1 MLILGACVVSSVVSV
16 IVVRYN
22 KFRMYKDTA
31 DKGYKINTKKVLNN
45 TNQNKRKHNYKN
57 LLLLFPIVNLFI
69 AADKVIKYNYFRM
82 YKDVS
87 DKGYKIN
94 IKNITNEIKPNKK
107 KTNYKKLLL
116 LLPVINIFVAANK
129 VIKYNKVKPYLVDSL
144 KSTSFIEKMNDE
156 EKEYYKS
163 NPSINTAVNVVVYSR
178 YKEEKMKHQDN
189 SDEKIIGIKEAGQI
203 LNKSKSKMLIKTK
216 KI

>member
-1 MLILGACVVSSVVSV
+1 MLILGAYVVTSIASIM
-16 IVVRYN
+16 IV
-22 KFRMYKDTA
+22 
-31 DKGYKINTKKVLNN
+31 
-45 TNQNKRKHNYKN
+45 
-57 LLLLFPIVNLFI
+57 
-69 AADKVIKYNYFRM
+69 KYNYFRM

-163 NPSINTAVNVVVYSR
+163 NPTINTAVNVVVYSR

-203 LNKSKSKMLIKTK
+203 LNKSKSKMLIK

>member
-1 MLILGACVVSSVVSV
+1 MLILGAYVVTSIASIM
-16 IVVRYN
+16 IV
-22 KFRMYKDTA
+22 
-31 DKGYKINTKKVLNN
+31 
-45 TNQNKRKHNYKN
+45 
-57 LLLLFPIVNLFI
+57 
-69 AADKVIKYNYFRM
+69 KYNYFRM

-116 LLPVINIFVAANK
+116 LPVINIFVAANK
-129 VIKYNKVKPYLVDSL
+129 VIKYNKIKPFLVDSL

-163 NPSINTAVNVVVYSR
+163 NPTINTAVNVVVYSR

>member
-1 MLILGACVVSSVVSV
+1 MLILGAYVVTSIASIM
-16 IVVRYN
+16 IV
-22 KFRMYKDTA
+22 
-31 DKGYKINTKKVLNN
+31 
-45 TNQNKRKHNYKN
+45 
-57 LLLLFPIVNLFI
+57 
-69 AADKVIKYNYFRM
+69 KYNYFRM

-129 VIKYNKVKPYLVDSL
+129 VIKYNKIKPFLVDSL
-144 KSTSFIEKMNDE
+144 KSRSFIEKMNDE

-163 NPSINTAVNVVVYSR
+163 NPTINTAVNVVVYSR

>member
-1 MLILGACVVSSVVSV
+1 MLILGAYVVTSIASIM
-16 IVVRYN
+16 IV
-22 KFRMYKDTA
+22 
-31 DKGYKINTKKVLNN
+31 
-45 TNQNKRKHNYKN
+45 
-57 LLLLFPIVNLFI
+57 
-69 AADKVIKYNYFRM
+69 KYNYFRM

-107 KTNYKKLLL
+107 KTNYKKILL

-163 NPSINTAVNVVVYSR
+163 YPTINTAVNVVVYSR

>member
-1 MLILGACVVSSVVSV
+1 MLILGAYVVTSIASIM
-16 IVVRYN
+16 IV
-22 KFRMYKDTA
+22 
-31 DKGYKINTKKVLNN
+31 
-45 TNQNKRKHNYKN
+45 
-57 LLLLFPIVNLFI
+57 
-69 AADKVIKYNYFRM
+69 KYNYFRM

-163 NPSINTAVNVVVYSR
+163 NPTINTAVNVVVYSR

-203 LNKSKSKMLIKTK
+203 LNKSKSKSKMLIKTK

>member
-1 MLILGACVVSSVVSV
+1 MLILGAYVVTSIASIM
-16 IVVRYN
+16 IV
-22 KFRMYKDTA
+22 
-31 DKGYKINTKKVLNN
+31 
-45 TNQNKRKHNYKN
+45 
-57 LLLLFPIVNLFI
+57 
-69 AADKVIKYNYFRM
+69 KYNYFRM

-116 LLPVINIFVAANK
+116 LLPVINIFVVANK

-163 NPSINTAVNVVVYSR
+163 NPTINTAVNVVVYSR

>member
-1 MLILGACVVSSVVSV
+1 MLILGAYVVTSIASIM
-16 IVVRYN
+16 IV
-22 KFRMYKDTA
+22 
-31 DKGYKINTKKVLNN
+31 
-45 TNQNKRKHNYKN
+45 
-57 LLLLFPIVNLFI
+57 
-69 AADKVIKYNYFRM
+69 KYNYFRM

-129 VIKYNKVKPYLVDSL
+129 VIKYNKVKPYLVDNL

-163 NPSINTAVNVVVYSR
+163 NPTINTAVNVVVYSR

>member
-1 MLILGACVVSSVVSV
+1 MLILGACVVSSIASIM
-16 IVVRYN
+16 IV
-22 KFRMYKDTA
+22 
-31 DKGYKINTKKVLNN
+31 
-45 TNQNKRKHNYKN
+45 
-57 LLLLFPIVNLFI
+57 
-69 AADKVIKYNYFRM
+69 KYNYFRM

-129 VIKYNKVKPYLVDSL
+129 VIKYNKIKPFLVDSL

-163 NPSINTAVNVVVYSR
+163 NPTINTAVNVVVYSR

>member
-1 MLILGACVVSSVVSV
+1 MLILGAYVVTSIASIM
-16 IVVRYN
+16 IV
-22 KFRMYKDTA
+22 
-31 DKGYKINTKKVLNN
+31 
-45 TNQNKRKHNYKN
+45 
-57 LLLLFPIVNLFI
+57 
-69 AADKVIKYNYFRM
+69 KYNYFRM

-116 LLPVINIFVAANK
+116 LLPVINIFIAANK

-163 NPSINTAVNVVVYSR
+163 NPTINTAVNVVVYSR

>member
-1 MLILGACVVSSVVSV
+1 MLILGACVVSSIASIM
-16 IVVRYN
+16 IV
-22 KFRMYKDTA
+22 
-31 DKGYKINTKKVLNN
+31 
-45 TNQNKRKHNYKN
+45 
-57 LLLLFPIVNLFI
+57 
-69 AADKVIKYNYFRM
+69 KYNYFRM

-129 VIKYNKVKPYLVDSL
+129 VIKYNKIKPFLVDSL

-163 NPSINTAVNVVVYSR
+163 NPTINTAVNVVVYSR

-203 LNKSKSKMLIKTK
+203 LNKSKSKILIKTK

>member
-1 MLILGACVVSSVVSV
+1 MLILGAYVVTSIASIM
-16 IVVRYN
+16 IV
-22 KFRMYKDTA
+22 
-31 DKGYKINTKKVLNN
+31 
-45 TNQNKRKHNYKN
+45 
-57 LLLLFPIVNLFI
+57 
-69 AADKVIKYNYFRM
+69 KYNYFRM

-107 KTNYKKLLL
+107 KTNYKKLLLL

-163 NPSINTAVNVVVYSR
+163 NPTINTAVNVVVYSR

-189 SDEKIIGIKEAGQI
+189 SDEKIIGIKETGQI

>member
-1 MLILGACVVSSVVSV
+1 MLILGAYVVTSIASIM
-16 IVVRYN
+16 IV
-22 KFRMYKDTA
+22 
-31 DKGYKINTKKVLNN
+31 
-45 TNQNKRKHNYKN
+45 
-57 LLLLFPIVNLFI
+57 
-69 AADKVIKYNYFRM
+69 KYNYFRM

-144 KSTSFIEKMNDE
+144 KSTDFIEEMTEE
-156 EKEYYKS
+156 EKKIYQS
-163 NPSINTAVNVVVYSR
+163 NPTINNAINIIVYSR
-178 YKEEKMKHQDN
+178 FKEEKAKQQ
-189 SDEKIIGIKEAGQI
+189 STETEIKKEYEKVNISNNTNHIKVKK
-203 LNKSKSKMLIKTK
+203 LVLTK
-216 KI
+216 K

>member
-1 MLILGACVVSSVVSV
+1 MLILGAYVVTSIASIM
-16 IVVRYN
+16 IV
-22 KFRMYKDTA
+22 
-31 DKGYKINTKKVLNN
+31 
-45 TNQNKRKHNYKN
+45 
-57 LLLLFPIVNLFI
+57 
-69 AADKVIKYNYFRM
+69 KYNYFRM

-129 VIKYNKVKPYLVDSL
+129 VIKYNKIKPFLVDSL

>member
-1 MLILGACVVSSVVSV
+1 MLILGAYVVTSIASIM
-16 IVVRYN
+16 IV
-22 KFRMYKDTA
+22 
-31 DKGYKINTKKVLNN
+31 
-45 TNQNKRKHNYKN
+45 
-57 LLLLFPIVNLFI
+57 
-69 AADKVIKYNYFRM
+69 KYNYFRM

-129 VIKYNKVKPYLVDSL
+129 VIKYNKAKPYLVDSL

-163 NPSINTAVNVVVYSR
+163 NPTINTAVNVVVYSR

-203 LNKSKSKMLIKTK
+203 LNKSKSKILIKTK

>member
-1 MLILGACVVSSVVSV
+1 MLILGAYVVTSIASIM
-16 IVVRYN
+16 IVKYN
-22 KFRMYKDTA
+22 YFRMYKDVS

-69 AADKVIKYNYFRM
+69 AADKVIKYN
-82 YKDVS
+82 K
-87 DKGYKIN
+87 
-94 IKNITNEIKPNKK
+94 IKP
-107 KTNYKKLLL
+107 
-116 LLPVINIFVAANK
+116 F
-129 VIKYNKVKPYLVDSL
+129 LVDSL

-163 NPSINTAVNVVVYSR
+163 NPTINTAVNVVVYSR

>member
-1 MLILGACVVSSVVSV
+1 MLILGAYVVTSIASIM
-16 IVVRYN
+16 IV
-22 KFRMYKDTA
+22 
-31 DKGYKINTKKVLNN
+31 
-45 TNQNKRKHNYKN
+45 
-57 LLLLFPIVNLFI
+57 
-69 AADKVIKYNYFRM
+69 KYNYFRM

-116 LLPVINIFVAANK
+116 LPVINIFVAANK
-129 VIKYNKVKPYLVDSL
+129 VIKYNKIKPFLVDSL

-163 NPSINTAVNVVVYSR
+163 NPTINTAVNVVVYSR

-203 LNKSKSKMLIKTK
+203 LNKSKSKILIKTK

>member
-1 MLILGACVVSSVVSV
+1 MLILGAYVVTSIASIM
-16 IVVRYN
+16 IV
-22 KFRMYKDTA
+22 
-31 DKGYKINTKKVLNN
+31 
-45 TNQNKRKHNYKN
+45 
-57 LLLLFPIVNLFI
+57 
-69 AADKVIKYNYFRM
+69 KYNYFRM

-87 DKGYKIN
+87 DKG
-94 IKNITNEIKPNKK
+94 
-107 KTNYKKLLL
+107 
-116 LLPVINIFVAANK
+116 LPVINIFVAANK

-163 NPSINTAVNVVVYSR
+163 NPTINTAVNVVVYSR

>member
-1 MLILGACVVSSVVSV
+1 MLILGAYVVTSIASIM
-16 IVVRYN
+16 IV
-22 KFRMYKDTA
+22 
-31 DKGYKINTKKVLNN
+31 
-45 TNQNKRKHNYKN
+45 
-57 LLLLFPIVNLFI
+57 
-69 AADKVIKYNYFRM
+69 KYNYFRM

-163 NPSINTAVNVVVYSR
+163 NPTINTAVNVVVYSR

>member
-1 MLILGACVVSSVVSV
+1 MLILGAYVVTSIASIM
-16 IVVRYN
+16 IV
-22 KFRMYKDTA
+22 
-31 DKGYKINTKKVLNN
+31 
-45 TNQNKRKHNYKN
+45 
-57 LLLLFPIVNLFI
+57 
-69 AADKVIKYNYFRM
+69 KYNYFRM
-82 YKDVS
+82 YKDTA

-116 LLPVINIFVAANK
+116 LFPIVNLFIAANK

-163 NPSINTAVNVVVYSR
+163 NPTINTAVNVVVYSR

>member
-1 MLILGACVVSSVVSV
+1 MLILGAYVVTSIASIM
-16 IVVRYN
+16 IV
-22 KFRMYKDTA
+22 
-31 DKGYKINTKKVLNN
+31 
-45 TNQNKRKHNYKN
+45 
-57 LLLLFPIVNLFI
+57 
-69 AADKVIKYNYFRM
+69 KYNYFRM

-163 NPSINTAVNVVVYSR
+163 NPAINTAVNVVVYSR

>member
-1 MLILGACVVSSVVSV
+1 MLILGAYVVTSIASIM
-16 IVVRYN
+16 IV
-22 KFRMYKDTA
+22 
-31 DKGYKINTKKVLNN
+31 
-45 TNQNKRKHNYKN
+45 
-57 LLLLFPIVNLFI
+57 
-69 AADKVIKYNYFRM
+69 KYNYFRM

-144 KSTSFIEKMNDE
+144 KSTSFIEKMNVE

-163 NPSINTAVNVVVYSR
+163 NPTINTAVNVVVYSR

>member
-1 MLILGACVVSSVVSV
+1 MLILGAYEVTSIASIM
-16 IVVRYN
+16 IV
-22 KFRMYKDTA
+22 
-31 DKGYKINTKKVLNN
+31 
-45 TNQNKRKHNYKN
+45 
-57 LLLLFPIVNLFI
+57 
-69 AADKVIKYNYFRM
+69 KYNYFRM

-116 LLPVINIFVAANK
+116 LLTVINIFVAANK
-129 VIKYNKVKPYLVDSL
+129 VIIYNKVKPYLVDSL

-163 NPSINTAVNVVVYSR
+163 NPTINTAVNVVVYSR

-189 SDEKIIGIKEAGQI
+189 SDEKIIVIKESGQI
-203 LNKSKSKMLIKTK
+203 LNKRKSKMLIKTK

>member
-1 MLILGACVVSSVVSV
+1 MLILGAYVVSSIASIM
-16 IVVRYN
+16 IV
-22 KFRMYKDTA
+22 
-31 DKGYKINTKKVLNN
+31 
-45 TNQNKRKHNYKN
+45 
-57 LLLLFPIVNLFI
+57 
-69 AADKVIKYNYFRM
+69 KYNYFRM

-163 NPSINTAVNVVVYSR
+163 NPTINTAVNVVVYSR

>member
-1 MLILGACVVSSVVSV
+1 MLILGAYVVTSIASIM
-16 IVVRYN
+16 IV
-22 KFRMYKDTA
+22 
-31 DKGYKINTKKVLNN
+31 
-45 TNQNKRKHNYKN
+45 
-57 LLLLFPIVNLFI
+57 
-69 AADKVIKYNYFRM
+69 KYNYFRM

-107 KTNYKKLLL
+107 KTNYKKLL

-163 NPSINTAVNVVVYSR
+163 NPTINTAVNVVVYSR

>member
-1 MLILGACVVSSVVSV
+1 MLILGAYVVTSIASIM
-16 IVVRYN
+16 IV
-22 KFRMYKDTA
+22 
-31 DKGYKINTKKVLNN
+31 
-45 TNQNKRKHNYKN
+45 
-57 LLLLFPIVNLFI
+57 
-69 AADKVIKYNYFRM
+69 KYNYFRM

-116 LLPVINIFVAANK
+116 LLPVIKIFVATKK

-163 NPSINTAVNVVVYSR
+163 NPTINTAVNVVVYSR

>member
-1 MLILGACVVSSVVSV
+1 MLILGACVVSSIASIM
-16 IVVRYN
+16 IV
-22 KFRMYKDTA
+22 
-31 DKGYKINTKKVLNN
+31 
-45 TNQNKRKHNYKN
+45 
-57 LLLLFPIVNLFI
+57 
-69 AADKVIKYNYFRM
+69 KYNYFRM

-116 LLPVINIFVAANK
+116 LLPVINIFVAADK
-129 VIKYNKVKPYLVDSL
+129 VIKYNKIKPFLVDSL

-163 NPSINTAVNVVVYSR
+163 NPTINTAVNVVVYSR

>member
-1 MLILGACVVSSVVSV
+1 MLILGAYVVTSIASIM
-16 IVVRYN
+16 IV
-22 KFRMYKDTA
+22 
-31 DKGYKINTKKVLNN
+31 
-45 TNQNKRKHNYKN
+45 
-57 LLLLFPIVNLFI
+57 
-69 AADKVIKYNYFRM
+69 KYNYFRM

-116 LLPVINIFVAANK
+116 LLPVINIFVAADK

-163 NPSINTAVNVVVYSR
+163 NPTINTAVNVVVYSR

>member
-22 KFRMYKDTA
+22 E
-31 DKGYKINTKKVLNN
+31 
-45 TNQNKRKHNYKN
+45 
-57 LLLLFPIVNLFI
+57 
-69 AADKVIKYNYFRM
+69 FRM

-107 KTNYKKLLL
+107 KTNYKKLLLL

-163 NPSINTAVNVVVYSR
+163 NPTINTAVNVVVYSR

>member
-1 MLILGACVVSSVVSV
+1 MLILGACVVTSIASIM
-16 IVVRYN
+16 IVKYN
-22 KFRMYKDTA
+22 YFRMYKDVS
-31 DKGYKINTKKVLNN
+31 DKGYKINIKKVLNN

-69 AADKVIKYNYFRM
+69 AADKVIKYN
-82 YKDVS
+82 K
-87 DKGYKIN
+87 
-94 IKNITNEIKPNKK
+94 IKP
-107 KTNYKKLLL
+107 
-116 LLPVINIFVAANK
+116 F
-129 VIKYNKVKPYLVDSL
+129 LVDSL

-163 NPSINTAVNVVVYSR
+163 NPTINTAVNVVVYSR